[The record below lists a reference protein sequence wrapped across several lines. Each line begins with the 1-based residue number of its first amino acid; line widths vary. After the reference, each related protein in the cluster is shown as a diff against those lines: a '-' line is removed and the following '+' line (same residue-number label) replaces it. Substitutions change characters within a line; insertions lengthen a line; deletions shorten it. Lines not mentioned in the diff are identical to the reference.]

1 MGLISHA
8 ASIDTATD
16 KSTEPLKKKNGLLR
30 KIVESSVFDNFDA
43 IFSAVLRKADAE
55 KAGIYVV
62 TDVSRSLIISE
73 GFDLTTI
80 HRFYPDP
87 KIFGVSEPIN
97 NEWIQIDP
105 KKDSSLFQGFFSSH
119 EWSGLESLIVFH
131 LSQITDAH
139 VFIIF
144 CSSSLS
150 IQRKTLKIPLE
161 DDLVSQLCNC
171 INQNPH
177 FFDMLLEGSTC
188 GLPKKAGKDR
198 LNSAVNAGMTSTLLK
213 IDLSRLFVSEE
224 NLFRDSRSLS
234 LYRLLLMNISRIA
247 GSTNIM
253 VVKNSLEIRISLF
266 SSQKIDSELYKNRFL
281 QNLHRNFGIQR
292 ISKLDFEFSDS
303 VADMEKIYGY
313 LYGDA

>member
-87 KIFGVSEPIN
+87 KIFGLSEPIN

-150 IQRKTLKIPLE
+150 IQRKTFC
-161 DDLVSQLCNC
+161 VSLLRM
-171 INQNPH
+171 IWFH
-177 FFDMLLEGSTC
+177 SYVTVSIRILIFSMLLEGSTC
-188 GLPKKAGKDR
+188 GLPKAEKTA
-198 LNSAVNAGMTSTLLK
+198 L
-213 IDLSRLFVSEE
+213 
-224 NLFRDSRSLS
+224 
-234 LYRLLLMNISRIA
+234 
-247 GSTNIM
+247 
-253 VVKNSLEIRISLF
+253 
-266 SSQKIDSELYKNRFL
+266 
-281 QNLHRNFGIQR
+281 IQQ
-292 ISKLDFEFSDS
+292 
-303 VADMEKIYGY
+303 
-313 LYGDA
+313 